1 MPHPSSDR
9 TSSRFESDH
18 IFFGLDLIFIKIKV
32 QVSSVRNGVC
42 DCMWEVLQYL
52 RLDAIMVGRVF
63 DLSDFKNNDIR
74 NLAIIAHVD
83 HGKTTL
89 VDALLKQG
97 QVFRAHQQVGELI
110 MDTNPL
116 ERERGI
122 TILAKNASVSYDG
135 VRINII
141 DTPGHADF
149 SGEVER
155 IMNMADGCLLLV
167 DAVDGPM
174 PQTTYVL
181 RQALQQNVTP
191 MVVINKMDRPE
202 ARVAEVVEMVQ
213 DLFLELATTAE
224 QLEFPIIYASA
235 KAGYAT
241 IDPDSPGTDMAP
253 LFKAILE
260 SVPAPT
266 GDPEAPV
273 QMLVAALDYDNYLGQ
288 VALGRV
294 TRGTLK
300 LRDNVALLG
309 RGDDSSVHNLERI
322 FVFRG
327 MERVEV
333 PEAKAGDI
341 VALTG
346 PEGVSIGDTI
356 SSIDHPEALPS
367 IDIEEPTVRMTFG
380 VSTSPFMGKEGEHCT
395 SRNLRDRLFR
405 ELRTNVSLQVEPTAS
420 SDVFVVAGRGELHLS
435 ILVETMRR
443 EQFEFQ
449 VSRPEPVTKMIDG
462 KIHEPYE
469 ILNISTS
476 DEYVG
481 ALTEYL
487 SGRLAQLRDM
497 RYDENGYVHIEYK
510 IPTRGLIGF
519 NSFFLRTC
527 RGDGLKSSIFTSY
540 EPMEGEIKGQPGG
553 VLVASERGIAVTYG
567 LLNAQGRGDTF
578 IDPGTDV
585 YEGMIIGSHRR
596 EGDIEIN
603 VCKEK
608 KLTNMRSST
617 ADVAKRLNAT
627 VIMSLEEALEFISDD
642 ELVEVTPQNFRLRKM
657 DLSALDRKRTRRD
670 GVRSRD

>member
-1 MPHPSSDR
+1 MSD
-9 TSSRFESDH
+9 
-18 IFFGLDLIFIKIKV
+18 
-32 QVSSVRNGVC
+32 Q
-42 DCMWEVLQYL
+42 
-52 RLDAIMVGRVF
+52 
-63 DLSDFKNNDIR
+63 KNNDIR

-122 TILAKNASVSYDG
+122 TILAKNASVTYNG
-135 VRINII
+135 VKINII

-191 MVVINKMDRPE
+191 MVVINKIDRPE
-202 ARVAEVVEMVQ
+202 ARVPEVIEMVQ
-213 DLFLELATTAE
+213 DLFLELATNTD
-224 QLEFPIIYASA
+224 QLEFPILYASA
-235 KAGYAT
+235 KQGFAT
-241 IDPDSPGTDMAP
+241 ADMDTPGTDMVP
-253 LFKAILE
+253 LFEAILDN
-260 SVPAPT
+260 VPPPT
-266 GDPEAPV
+266 GDPDAPL

-288 VALGRV
+288 VALGRI
-294 TRGTLK
+294 TRGTLR
-300 LRDNVALLG
+300 LRDSVALMA
-309 RGDDSSVHNLERI
+309 RNDQQTVHSLERI

-333 PEAKAGDI
+333 PEALAGDL
-341 VALTG
+341 VAVTG
-346 PEGVSIGDTI
+346 PEGVSIGDTLA
-356 SSIDHPEALPS
+356 SLEHPEALPS

-380 VSTSPFMGKEGEHCT
+380 VSTSPFMGKEGDHCT
-395 SRNLRDRLFR
+395 SRNLYDRLMR
-405 ELRTNVSLQVEPTAS
+405 ELRTNVSLQVDTTS
-420 SDVFVVAGRGELHLS
+420 SPDVFLVSGRGELHLS

-443 EQFEFQ
+443 ENFEFQ
-449 VSRPEPVTKMIDG
+449 VSRPEPVTKVVDG

-469 ILNISTS
+469 ILNISTNE
-476 DEYVG
+476 EYVG

-487 SGRLAQLRDM
+487 SGHLAQLRDM
-497 RYDENGYVHIEYK
+497 RYDDNGYVHMEYK

-519 NSFFLRTC
+519 NSFFLRIT
-527 RGDGLKSSIFTSY
+527 RGDGVKNSIFTSY
-540 EPMEGEIKGQPGG
+540 EPMDGEIKGQPGG
-553 VLVASERGIAVTYG
+553 VLVASESGTAVTYG

-578 IDPGTDV
+578 IDPGTQV
-585 YEGMIIGSHRR
+585 YEGMIVGSHRR

-627 VIMSLEEALEFISDD
+627 VLMSLEEALEFISDD

-657 DLSALDRKRTRRD
+657 ALSSLDRKRVRRD
-670 GVRSRD
+670 GVRARD

>member
-1 MPHPSSDR
+1 MSNFHND
-9 TSSRFESDH
+9 
-18 IFFGLDLIFIKIKV
+18 
-32 QVSSVRNGVC
+32 
-42 DCMWEVLQYL
+42 
-52 RLDAIMVGRVF
+52 
-63 DLSDFKNNDIR
+63 DIR

-97 QVFRAHQQVGELI
+97 QVFRAHQDVGELI

-122 TILAKNASVSYDG
+122 TILAKNASVSYKG

-181 RQALQQNVTP
+181 RQALQQNVIP
-191 MVVINKMDRPE
+191 MVVINKIDRPE
-202 ARVAEVVEMVQ
+202 ARVAEVLEMVQ
-213 DLFLELATTAE
+213 DLFLELASNAE
-224 QLEFPIIYASA
+224 QLEFPVLYASA
-235 KAGYAT
+235 KGGYAT
-241 IDPDSPGTDMAP
+241 TDPAEQGTDMTP
-253 LFKAILE
+253 LFEAILE

-266 GDPEAPV
+266 GDPDAPL

-288 VALGRV
+288 VALGRI

-300 LRDNVALLG
+300 LRGNVALLT
-309 RGDDSSVHNLERI
+309 REDEPSTHNLERI

-341 VALTG
+341 VAITG

-356 SSIDHPEALPS
+356 ASLESPEALPV

-380 VSTSPFMGKEGEHCT
+380 VSTSPFIGKEGDHCT

-405 ELRTNVSLQVEPTAS
+405 ELRTNVSLQVEATSNA
-420 SDVFVVAGRGELHLS
+420 DIFVVAGRGELHLS

-449 VSRPEPVTKMIDG
+449 VSRPEPVTKVVDG
-462 KIHEPYE
+462 RIYEPYE

-476 DEYVG
+476 DEYMG
-481 ALTEYL
+481 ALSEYL

-497 RYDENGYVHIEYK
+497 RYDNNGYVHLEYK

-527 RGDGLKSSIFTSY
+527 RGDGVKSSIFTSY
-540 EPMEGEIKGQPGG
+540 EPMEGEIKAQPGG
-553 VLVASERGIAVTYG
+553 VLVASERGVAVTYG
-567 LLNAQGRGDTF
+567 LLNAQGRGETF
-578 IDPGTDV
+578 VDPGTQV
-585 YEGMIIGSHRR
+585 YEGMIVGSHRR

-642 ELVEVTPQNFRLRKM
+642 ELLEVTPQNFRLRKM

-670 GVRSRD
+670 GREGVRTRD

>member
-1 MPHPSSDR
+1 MS
-9 TSSRFESDH
+9 TE
-18 IFFGLDLIFIKIKV
+18 
-32 QVSSVRNGVC
+32 RNNHN
-42 DCMWEVLQYL
+42 
-52 RLDAIMVGRVF
+52 
-63 DLSDFKNNDIR
+63 NNDIR

-122 TILAKNASVSYDG
+122 TILAKNASVTYQG

-191 MVVINKMDRPE
+191 MVVINKIDRPE
-202 ARVAEVVEMVQ
+202 ARVAEVEDMVQ
-213 DLFLELATTAE
+213 DLFLELATNAD
-224 QLEFPIIYASA
+224 QLEYPVIYASA
-235 KAGYAT
+235 KGGYAT
-241 IDPDSPGTDMAP
+241 ADPATPGTDMSP
-253 LFKAILE
+253 LFEAILRL
-260 SVPAPT
+260 VPPPT
-266 GDPEAPV
+266 GDPDAPL

-300 LRDNVALLG
+300 LRDNVALLA
-309 RGDDSSVHNLERI
+309 RGEERSTHNLERI

-341 VALTG
+341 VAITG

-356 SSIDHPEALPS
+356 ASLEHPEALPV
-367 IDIEEPTVRMTFG
+367 IDIGEPTVRMTFS
-380 VSTSPFMGKEGEHCT
+380 VSTSPFMGKDGEHCT

-405 ELRTNVSLQVEPTAS
+405 ELRTNVSLQVDPTPS

-449 VSRPEPVTKMIDG
+449 VSRPEPVTKVIDG
-462 KIHEPYE
+462 KIYEPYE

-476 DEYVG
+476 DEYMG
-481 ALTEYL
+481 ALSEYL

-497 RYDENGYVHIEYK
+497 RYDENGYVHLEYK

-519 NSFFLRTC
+519 NSFFVRTC
-527 RGDGLKSSIFTSY
+527 RGDGVKSSIFTSY
-540 EPMEGEIKGQPGG
+540 EPMEGEIKSQPGG
-553 VLVASERGIAVTYG
+553 VLVASERGTAVTYG

-585 YEGMIIGSHRR
+585 YEGMIVGSHRR

-627 VIMSLEEALEFISDD
+627 VIMSLEEALEFLSDD
-642 ELVEVTPQNFRLRKM
+642 ELLEVTPRNFRLRKM

-670 GVRSRD
+670 GVRTRD

>member
-1 MPHPSSDR
+1 M
-9 TSSRFESDH
+9 
-18 IFFGLDLIFIKIKV
+18 
-32 QVSSVRNGVC
+32 N
-42 DCMWEVLQYL
+42 
-52 RLDAIMVGRVF
+52 
-63 DLSDFKNNDIR
+63 LSECQNNAIR

-97 QVFRAHQQVGELI
+97 QVFRAHQQVGELM
-110 MDTNPL
+110 MDANPL

-122 TILAKNASVSYDG
+122 TILAKNASVSYGG

-181 RQALQQNVTP
+181 RQALQQNVRP
-191 MVVINKMDRPE
+191 MVVINKTDRPE
-202 ARVAEVVEMVQ
+202 ARVAEVVGLVQ
-213 DLFLELATTAE
+213 DLFLELATSDE
-224 QLEFPIIYASA
+224 QLDFPVLYASA
-235 KAGYAT
+235 RQGYAT
-241 IDPDSPGTDMAP
+241 TDPDTPGLDMQP
-253 LFKAILE
+253 LFEAILQ
-260 SVPAPT
+260 SVPAPI
-266 GDPEAPV
+266 GDPNAPL

-288 VALGRV
+288 VSVGRISN
-294 TRGTLK
+294 GTL
-300 LRDNVALLG
+300 RPREDVVLLG
-309 RGDDSSVHNLERI
+309 RGGETSTHNVERV

-333 PEAKAGDI
+333 PEAQVGDI
-341 VALTG
+341 VAITG

-356 SSIDHPEALPS
+356 ASPECPEALPT
-367 IDIEEPTVRMTFG
+367 IDINEPTVRMTFG
-380 VSTSPFMGKEGEHCT
+380 VSTSPFMGRDGVHCT
-395 SRNLRDRLFR
+395 SRTLHERLIR
-405 ELRTNVSLQVEPTAS
+405 ELRTNVSLRVDTTPSA
-420 SDVFVVAGRGELHLS
+420 DVFVVSGRGELHLS

-449 VSRPEPVTKMIDG
+449 VSRPTPVNKVIDG
-462 KIHEPYE
+462 KVCEPYE
-469 ILNISTS
+469 ILNISTQV
-476 DEYVG
+476 EYVG
-481 ALTEYL
+481 ALTEHL
-487 SGRLAQLRDM
+487 SAHLAQLRDM
-497 RYDENGYVHIEYK
+497 RYDDNGSVHMEFK

-519 NSFFLRTC
+519 NAFFLRTA

-540 EPMEGEIKGQPGG
+540 EPMEGEIRSQRGG
-553 VLVASERGIAVTYG
+553 ALVASERGVAVTYG

-578 IDPGTDV
+578 IDPGATV
-585 YEGMIIGSHRR
+585 YEGMVIGSQRR

-627 VIMSLEEALEFISDD
+627 VRMSLEEALAFIADD
-642 ELVEVTPQNFRLRKM
+642 ELLEVTPLNLRLRKAE
-657 DLSALDRKRTRRD
+657 LSVLDRKRHRRD
-670 GVRSRD
+670 GARARD

>member
-1 MPHPSSDR
+1 MCK
-9 TSSRFESDH
+9 
-18 IFFGLDLIFIKIKV
+18 G
-32 QVSSVRNGVC
+32 Q
-42 DCMWEVLQYL
+42 QYL
-52 RLDAIMVGRVF
+52 RPDAIMVDRVF

-449 VSRPEPVTKMIDG
+449 VSRPEPVTKVIDG

-469 ILNISTS
+469 ILNISTN

-553 VLVASERGIAVTYG
+553 VLVASERGTAVTYG

-670 GVRSRD
+670 GVRARD

>member
-1 MPHPSSDR
+1 MSN
-9 TSSRFESDH
+9 F
-18 IFFGLDLIFIKIKV
+18 
-32 QVSSVRNGVC
+32 Q
-42 DCMWEVLQYL
+42 
-52 RLDAIMVGRVF
+52 
-63 DLSDFKNNDIR
+63 NNDIR

-122 TILAKNASVSYDG
+122 TILAKNASVTYKG

-181 RQALQQNVTP
+181 RQALRQNVIP
-191 MVVINKMDRPE
+191 MVVINKIDRPE
-202 ARVAEVVEMVQ
+202 ARVAEVEEMVQ
-213 DLFLELATTAE
+213 DLFLELATNAE
-224 QLEFPIIYASA
+224 QLEYPVIYTSA
-235 KAGYAT
+235 KSGYAT
-241 IDPDSPGTDMAP
+241 TDPAVEGTDMSP
-253 LFKAILE
+253 LFDAILE

-266 GDPEAPV
+266 GDPGAPL

-300 LRDNVALLG
+300 LRDNVALLA
-309 RGDDSSVHNLERI
+309 RDEQTSVHNLERI

-333 PEAKAGDI
+333 TEATAGDI
-341 VALTG
+341 VGITG

-356 SSIDHPEALPS
+356 ASLENPEAMPV

-380 VSTSPFMGKEGEHCT
+380 VSTSPFMGKEGDHCT

-405 ELRTNVSLQVEPTAS
+405 ELRTNVSLQVEQTSS

-449 VSRPEPVTKMIDG
+449 VSRPEPVTKVIDG
-462 KIHEPYE
+462 KIYEPYE
-469 ILNISTS
+469 ILNISTNE
-476 DEYVG
+476 EYVG

-487 SGRLAQLRDM
+487 SGRLAHLRDM
-497 RYDENGYVHIEYK
+497 RYDENGYVHMEYK

-527 RGDGLKSSIFTSY
+527 RGDGLKSSIFTAY
-540 EPMEGEIKGQPGG
+540 EPMEGEIKAQPGG
-553 VLVASERGIAVTYG
+553 VLVASERGVAVTYG
-567 LLNAQGRGDTF
+567 LLNAQGRGETF
-578 IDPGTDV
+578 VDPGTQV
-585 YEGMIIGSHRR
+585 YEGMIVGSHRR

-642 ELVEVTPQNFRLRKM
+642 ELLEVTPKNYRLRKM

-670 GVRSRD
+670 GVRARD

>member
-1 MPHPSSDR
+1 M
-9 TSSRFESDH
+9 
-18 IFFGLDLIFIKIKV
+18 
-32 QVSSVRNGVC
+32 
-42 DCMWEVLQYL
+42 
-52 RLDAIMVGRVF
+52 
-63 DLSDFKNNDIR
+63 NNFQNKDIR

-97 QVFRAHQQVGELI
+97 QVFQAHQQVGELI

-122 TILAKNASVSYDG
+122 TILAKNASVSFEG

-213 DLFLELATTAE
+213 DLFLELATNAD
-224 QLEFPIIYASA
+224 QLEFPILYSSA
-235 KAGYAT
+235 KGGYAT
-241 IDPDSPGTDMAP
+241 TDPDEPGVDMTP

-260 SVPAPT
+260 SVPPPA
-266 GDPEAPV
+266 GDPDAPL

-288 VALGRV
+288 VCLGRL

-300 LRDNVALLG
+300 LRDSVAVLG
-309 RGDDSSVHNLERI
+309 RNEETSVHHVERI

-341 VALTG
+341 VAITG
-346 PEGVSIGDTI
+346 PEGVNIGETI
-356 SSIDHPEALPS
+356 TSVEHQDALPS
-367 IDIEEPTVRMTFG
+367 IEIEEPTVRMTFG
-380 VSTSPFMGKEGEHCT
+380 VSTSPFMGKEGDHCT

-405 ELRTNVSLQVEPTAS
+405 ELRTNVSLQVEATSS

-449 VSRPEPVTKMIDG
+449 VSRPEPVTKVVDG

-469 ILNISTS
+469 ILNISTNE
-476 DEYVG
+476 EYVG

-497 RYDENGYVHIEYK
+497 RYDDNGYVHMEYK

-519 NSFFLRTC
+519 NSYFLRTC
-527 RGDGLKSSIFTSY
+527 RGDGVKSSTFFSY
-540 EPMEGEIKGQPGG
+540 EPMEGEIKTQTGG
-553 VLVASERGIAVTYG
+553 VLVASERGTAVTYG

-617 ADVAKRLNAT
+617 ADVARRLNST
-627 VIMSLEEALEFISDD
+627 ILMSLEEALEFISDD
-642 ELVEVTPQNFRLRKM
+642 ELLEVTPRNYRLRKM
-657 DLSALDRKRTRRD
+657 DLSALDRKRSRRD
-670 GVRSRD
+670 VVRTRD